1 MVSFFKGPNR
11 LEAFS
16 DGVFAIALTL
26 LVLEIKAPNIG
37 EHGSSAALWAGL
49 AHLWPSYVAYLLA
62 FMTVLVSWIGH
73 HIIIGQVKRVDP
85 VLLVANG
92 FFLLTVSFL
101 PFPTSIVAEHLR
113 GESGSAAAAVYAL
126 ANLLNSAAFLG
137 LVRAVVH
144 LNPEATGP
152 LAASGRNALLGLPW
166 CLFCAGVAFW
176 SPVASLLLVAAMWV
190 WWMRPGQEWQAGAA
204 RPGPPG

>member
-1 MVSFFKGPNR
+1 MSSMVSFFKGPNR

-26 LVLEIKAPNIG
+26 LILEIKSPYIG
-37 EHGSSAALWAGL
+37 EHGSSQALWRGL
-49 AHLWPSYVAYLLA
+49 THLWPSYVAYLLA

-73 HIIIGQVKRVDP
+73 HIIIGQVKRVDS

-92 FFLLTVSFL
+92 LFLLTVSFL

-126 ANLLNSAAFLG
+126 ANLLNSLAFLG
-137 LVRAVVH
+137 LVRAAIH
-144 LNPEATGP
+144 LNPEAAGP
-152 LAASGRNALLGLPW
+152 LAVSARNALLGVPW
-166 CLFCAGVAFW
+166 CLLCAALAIW

-190 WWMRPGQEWQAGAA
+190 WWMRPNQG
-204 RPGPPG
+204 